1 MLLDIRN
8 VCVLTVE
15 DVNMTICDAC
25 NVHEVNGRPAA
36 EDFMT
41 FLPWFLQ
48 DNPGMTCTKG

>member
-1 MLLDIRN
+1 M
-8 VCVLTVE
+8 CLTVE

-25 NVHEVNGRPAA
+25 NVHEVNGRPAP